1 MTGMDR
7 ERHILSYRDE
17 LISWGIASAVGGLLG
32 FLAAGA
38 VLNRAVGEG
47 LRLSALGVGLGLAA
61 GALVGIPLT
70 RYRLIPHART
80 AAAGERPRAT
90 TPART
95 LVRVAVVALLLVGL
109 LALLDDGAEALASP
123 MVLVAGGVQNLCLGL
138 WLY

>member
-1 MTGMDR
+1 MTGVDR
-7 ERHILSYRDE
+7 ERHILSYRNE

-70 RYRLIPHART
+70 RYRLIPQAR
-80 AAAGERPRAT
+80 AAAGDRPRAT

-109 LALLDDGAEALASP
+109 LALIDDGAEALASP
-123 MVLVAGGVQNLCLGL
+123 MVLVAGGVQNLWLGL